1 MTNLQPVHLTKR
13 LTAIAQQVPQGSRL
27 ADIGSDHALVP
38 IHLVQTGQ
46 IQFAIAGE
54 VIPGPLSRAT
64 QAIEAAKLTQQIQPR
79 LADGLAAIQPADQVD
94 TVVIA
99 GMGGQLIC
107 DILAAGQPH
116 ENGIQRLIL
125 EPNIQEDLVRQWL
138 GAHRY
143 QIVAETIVAEDQH
156 VYEIIVAELTAK
168 VIQYSPA
175 ALKFGPCLMQEKS
188 PVFCAKWRHRYET
201 NEKIEANLRN
211 NARGD
216 QSQKLAALTVENKM
230 IQEVWQ

>member
-64 QAIEAAKLTQQIQPR
+64 QAIKAAKLTQQIQPR

-116 ENGIQRLIL
+116 KNGIQRLIL

-188 PVFCAKWRHRYET
+188 QVFRAKWRHRYET

>member
-38 IHLVQTGQ
+38 VHLVQTGQ

-54 VIPGPLSRAT
+54 VIPGPLSRAK
-64 QAIEAAKLTQQIQPR
+64 QAIEAAGLTQQIQPR
-79 LADGLAAIQPADQVD
+79 LANGLAAIRPADQVD

-107 DILAAGQPH
+107 DILTAGQPH
-116 ENGIQRLIL
+116 ETGIQRLIL

-143 QIVAETIVAEDQH
+143 QIKAETIVAEEQH
-156 VYEIIVAELTAK
+156 VYEIIVAELAEQA
-168 VIQYSPA
+168 IQYSPQ
-175 ALKFGPCLMQEKS
+175 ALKFGPYLMQEKS
-188 PVFCAKWRHRYET
+188 PVFRAKWRHRYDT
-201 NEKIEANLRN
+201 NEKIMANLRH

>member
-1 MTNLQPVHLTKR
+1 VTNLQPVHLTKR

-64 QAIEAAKLTQQIQPR
+64 QAIEAAELTQQIQPR

-116 ENGIQRLIL
+116 KNGIQRLIL

-188 PVFCAKWRHRYET
+188 QVFRAKWRHRYET

-230 IQEVWQ
+230 IQEAWQ